1 MSQIA
6 ALALLDRYYT
16 AFNAGDWEG
25 MLACLSDDVAH
36 DINQGAR
43 QVGKDAFRSFLA
55 HMERCYAEQ
64 LHDLVLMASADGT
77 RASAEFVVHGQYLNT
92 DAGLPE
98 ATGQRYVLP
107 AGAFFAIEN
116 GLIARV
122 TVYYNLA
129 DWEAQV
135 IG

>member
-1 MSQIA
+1 MSQTA
-6 ALALLDRYYT
+6 ALALLDRYYA

-25 MLACLSDDVAH
+25 MLACLSEDVAH

-43 QVGKDAFRSFLA
+43 QVGKNAFRSFLA

-64 LHDLVLMASADGT
+64 LKDLVLMASEDGT
-77 RASAEFVVHGQYLNT
+77 RGAAEFVVHGEYLAT
-92 DAGLPE
+92 DEGLPE

-107 AGAFFAIEN
+107 AGAFFAFAN
-116 GLIARV
+116 GRISRV

>member
-1 MSQIA
+1 MSQTTT
-6 ALALLDRYYT
+6 LALLDRYYT
-16 AFNAGDWEG
+16 AFNSGDWEG
-25 MLACLSDDVAH
+25 MLACLSDDVVH

-43 QVGKDAFRSFLA
+43 QVGKAAFRTFLA

-64 LHDLVLMASADGT
+64 LKDLVLMASADGS
-77 RASAEFVVHGQYLNT
+77 RGSAEFVVHGQYLAT
-92 DAGLPE
+92 DEGLPE

-116 GLIARV
+116 GLISRV